1 MDELVSQARPS
12 QPQRGCIVSKEGCSQ
27 ILAHGTVNPIH
38 LTFTL
43 VSPTVENYQEYVI
56 DLAMLSSFLQLIL
69 ATEGALKS
77 WLGRPREEEEEEVCH
92 VCTNLLMHVSPTQLT
107 LTLTHTAHTT
117 HTTQPSSKL
126 LIRNAGLTKTVNR
139 EERANHTFT
148 LKVFLSRWEGSLVK
162 RAVEQSKQ
170 LDY

>member
-1 MDELVSQARPS
+1 
-12 QPQRGCIVSKEGCSQ
+12 
-27 ILAHGTVNPIH
+27 
-38 LTFTL
+38 
-43 VSPTVENYQEYVI
+43 
-56 DLAMLSSFLQLIL
+56 MLSSFLQLIL

-77 WLGRPREEEEEEVCH
+77 WLGRPREEEEEEVCY

-170 LDY
+170 LEILTPYPNSFVPAGTVTLSLDFHV